1 MDFIIFILCK
11 MDMLD
16 RISMQQVFYKIFLKT
31 ISKKDLDFLSKQ
43 NQSQNKHV
51 NISFPI

>member
-1 MDFIIFILCK
+1 MDFIIFIICK
-11 MDMLD
+11 MDMLVVYQCK
-16 RISMQQVFYKIFLKT
+16 RFFIKIILKT

-51 NISFPI
+51 NISFPT